1 MAAEEEAD
9 PLLVGTTAPPADKE
23 STRVKPSLYYTSS
36 KPEVTDRLLRA
47 CGVSNLRLRAC
58 VIQARVKPYCPVT
71 VEPIAFFLVLSTVMV
86 MPLQQQY
93 IYYKL
98 GNDTLPSSSRC
109 DVNTSHPAS
118 KANQK
123 VAAESAN
130 WLTYIRL
137 CVSLPSL
144 LMVLVLGSLSDR
156 LGRKV
161 TIIAPIIGTLIWL
174 LLSAL
179 VVYLDLPLAMFLIG
193 SFVFG
198 MMGGSASF
206 ITGCTAYIADITG
219 KGKSREVRLAIAGSA
234 AGVAL
239 IPGVLVGGFWLK
251 ALGPPLG
258 FQEPYWLTVGLMTF
272 CLLYALFALKETRP
286 KRPGSKICSLSY
298 IMNIVSLVKRIR
310 KPQRWIMGTLMLV
323 YFLVHSVQ
331 ESVSGVRTI
340 ILLSPPYCWNPVLIG
355 VAGAVVGVA
364 YVMSVLGIKVLGRW
378 LSSYGLVQVGCVSAI
393 SGLVLQALAV
403 YTSNHTTAFF
413 IGLGLNCL
421 QTMPSPIL
429 LAVMSR
435 MVSREDQGS
444 LFALAAFL
452 DNIGDLVFVPFLN
465 FLYAETLSVMPGLVL
480 LVCAGIYLMCS
491 TLIGVLQ
498 CYDSPTGYESIPQG
512 INEDLE

>member
-1 MAAEEEAD
+1 MAAKEEVE
-9 PLLVGTTAPPADKE
+9 VVRTTAPPAE
-23 STRVKPSLYYTSS
+23 
-36 KPEVTDRLLRA
+36 
-47 CGVSNLRLRAC
+47 GVST
-58 VIQARVKPYCPVT
+58 RVKPYCPVT
-71 VEPIAFFLVLSTVMV
+71 IEPIVFFLVLSMVMV
-86 MPLQQQY
+86 MPLQHQY

-109 DVNTSHPAS
+109 DVNTSHPAN

-123 VAAESAN
+123 AAAESAN

-137 CVSLPSL
+137 SISLPSL

-161 TIIAPIIGTLIWL
+161 TIIVPVIGTLIWT

-179 VVYLDLPLAMFLIG
+179 VVYLDLPLAMFLIA
-193 SFVFG
+193 SFVCG
-198 MMGGSASF
+198 MMGGQVSF
-206 ITGCTAYIADITG
+206 ISGCLAYIADITG
-219 KGKSREVRLAIAGSA
+219 EGGKSREVRLAIAGSA
-234 AGVAL
+234 AGVAMMA
-239 IPGVLVGGFWLK
+239 GVLVGGFWLK

-298 IMNIVSLVKRIR
+298 IMNIVSLVKRIP

-355 VAGAVVGVA
+355 VVGAVVGVA

-393 SGLVLQALAV
+393 SGLVLQSLAV

-421 QTMPSPIL
+421 QTMPTSIL
-429 LAVMSR
+429 PAVMSR

-444 LFALAAFL
+444 LFALVAFL
-452 DNIGDLVFVPFLN
+452 DNIGGILYGPFLN
-465 FLYAETLSVMPGLVL
+465 FLYAATLSVMPGLVL
-480 LVCAGIYLMCS
+480 LVCAGMYLICS
-491 TLIGVLQ
+491 ILISVLQ
-498 CYDSPTGYESIPQG
+498 CYGPSIDYESIPEA
-512 INEDLE
+512 INRDLGPTETK

>member
-1 MAAEEEAD
+1 MADTTHANGSNKGFATQTCKNRRGKACNGGLTVRSGAKTVRSRDGTVAEVGLVITSVDLTVTDLISVRTMAAEEEAD
-9 PLLVGTTAPPADKE
+9 VRVVGTTAPPVDKE
-23 STRVKPSLYYTSS
+23 S
-36 KPEVTDRLLRA
+36 
-47 CGVSNLRLRAC
+47 
-58 VIQARVKPYCPVT
+58 ARVKPYCPIT
-71 VEPIAFFLVLSTVMV
+71 IEPIVFFLVLSLVMV

-234 AGVAL
+234 AGVA
-239 IPGVLVGGFWLK
+239 
-251 ALGPPLG
+251 
-258 FQEPYWLTVGLMTF
+258 
-272 CLLYALFALKETRP
+272 
-286 KRPGSKICSLSY
+286 
-298 IMNIVSLVKRIR
+298 
-310 KPQRWIMGTLMLV
+310 
-323 YFLVHSVQ
+323 
-331 ESVSGVRTI
+331 
-340 ILLSPPYCWNPVLIG
+340 
-355 VAGAVVGVA
+355 GAVVGVA

-403 YTSNHTTAFF
+403 YTSNHTMAFF
-413 IGLGLNCL
+413 I
-421 QTMPSPIL
+421 
-429 LAVMSR
+429 
-435 MVSREDQGS
+435 GS

-491 TLIGVLQ
+491 ILIGVHQ
-498 CYDSPTGYESIPQG
+498 CNDSPTGYESIPQG

>member
-1 MAAEEEAD
+1 MEAWPRGQELRPCGQEMPVRSGAGTVAEVGLVITSVDLTVTDLISVRTMAAEEEAD
-9 PLLVGTTAPPADKE
+9 VRVVGTTAPPVDKE
-23 STRVKPSLYYTSS
+23 S
-36 KPEVTDRLLRA
+36 
-47 CGVSNLRLRAC
+47 
-58 VIQARVKPYCPVT
+58 ARVKPYCPIT
-71 VEPIAFFLVLSTVMV
+71 IEPIVFFLVLSTVMV
-86 MPLQQQY
+86 MPLQQEY

-161 TIIAPIIGTLIWL
+161 TIIAPIIGALIWL

-234 AGVAL
+234 AGVA
-239 IPGVLVGGFWLK
+239 
-251 ALGPPLG
+251 
-258 FQEPYWLTVGLMTF
+258 
-272 CLLYALFALKETRP
+272 
-286 KRPGSKICSLSY
+286 
-298 IMNIVSLVKRIR
+298 
-310 KPQRWIMGTLMLV
+310 
-323 YFLVHSVQ
+323 
-331 ESVSGVRTI
+331 
-340 ILLSPPYCWNPVLIG
+340 
-355 VAGAVVGVA
+355 GAVVGVA

-413 IGLGLNCL
+413 IG
-421 QTMPSPIL
+421 
-429 LAVMSR
+429 
-435 MVSREDQGS
+435 S

-480 LVCAGIYLMCS
+480 LVCAGIYLICS
-491 TLIGVLQ
+491 ILIGVLQ
-498 CYDSPTGYESIPQG
+498 FYDSPTDYASIPQG